1 MPRSEPAWLSIS
13 GAARAL
19 GVSTSTIRSWA
30 AEGRIPHAR
39 TAGGHR
45 RFNPDDLAA
54 WLAERP
60 DPGLPRE
67 ERTTHV
73 MRSPAAADVL
83 LERAGRI
90 AELADQELTSVPPNM
105 VAAPSSAQRRQA
117 ALDWVA
123 VIARS
128 LRTGRLGDALERAES
143 HGRAHG
149 AAGSPAEAALAGAVA
164 MERAVDD
171 ALGEEPEVLP
181 AAERDHV
188 AATVRRVTVRIADSW
203 ARATREGRAEMAEGA

>member
-1 MPRSEPAWLSIS
+1 M
-13 GAARAL
+13 
-19 GVSTSTIRSWA
+19 
-30 AEGRIPHAR
+30 
-39 TAGGHR
+39 
-45 RFNPDDLAA
+45 
-54 WLAERP
+54 
-60 DPGLPRE
+60 
-67 ERTTHV
+67 
-73 MRSPAAADVL
+73 PAAA
-83 LERAGRI
+83 LEC
-90 AELADQELTSVPPNM
+90 
-105 VAAPSSAQRRQA
+105 
-117 ALDWVA
+117 VA